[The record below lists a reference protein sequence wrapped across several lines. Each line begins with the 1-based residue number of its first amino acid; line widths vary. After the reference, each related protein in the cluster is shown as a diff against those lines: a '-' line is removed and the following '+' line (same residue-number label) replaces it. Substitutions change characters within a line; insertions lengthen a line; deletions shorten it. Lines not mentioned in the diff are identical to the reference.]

1 MVDFNLKWIREQFP
15 ALTQTVNNQP
25 AIFLDGPGGTQVPQ
39 SVIDAMSD
47 YLVRSNAN
55 THGAFATSE
64 RTDRILND
72 GHRAI
77 ANLLG
82 CSPQEIVFGQNM
94 TTLTFMLS
102 RSIGRTLQPGD
113 EIIVTTL
120 DHSANVSPWRALEE
134 QGVVIRTVD
143 INEADCTLK
152 LTDLEQQL
160 SDRTRLV
167 AVGYAS
173 NAVGTINDIA
183 AVTRM
188 AHQAGALVFVDAV
201 HYAPHGPID
210 VRALDC
216 DFLACSVYKFFGPHL
231 GVLYGKQALLEQ
243 LQPYKVRPASDDIPY
258 RWETGTQN
266 HEGIAGAAA
275 AVEYLAQ
282 VGRALFGGHAEK
294 SLSTGNQTRRAALL
308 IAMNAIQAYEQ
319 ELSRLLIPG
328 LLSIPRIQVYGI
340 TDPARFHLRTPTVG
354 IRLEGHSPRSVAE
367 QLGDRGIFAWNG
379 NFYAPDLTERL
390 ELETSGGLVRLGLVH
405 YNTPEE
411 VHRLLNVLESLAAPM
426 MVIR

>member
-1 MVDFNLKWIREQFP
+1 MANLDLKWIREQFP

-39 SVIDAMSD
+39 AVIDAISD
-47 YLVRSNAN
+47 YLMRSNAN
-55 THGAFATSE
+55 CHGAFATSE
-64 RTDRILND
+64 RTDMLLHE

-77 ANLLG
+77 ADLLG
-82 CSPQEIVFGQNM
+82 CAPQEIVFGQNM

-113 EIIVTTL
+113 EIIVTRL

-134 QGVVIRTVD
+134 RGAVIRTVD
-143 INEADCTLK
+143 IHEADCTLN
-152 LTDLEQQL
+152 LADLEQQL

-173 NAVGTINDIA
+173 NAVGTINDVA

-201 HYAPHGPID
+201 HYAPHGPMD

-231 GVLYGKQALLEQ
+231 GVLYGKQSLLEQ
-243 LQPYKVRPASDDIPY
+243 LQPYKVRPASDQIPD

-282 VGRALFGGHAEK
+282 VGRSPSEESAEQ
-294 SLSTGNQTRRAALL
+294 SPSTANQTRRAALQT
-308 IAMNAIQAYEQ
+308 AMNVIQSYEQ

-328 LLSIPRIQVYGI
+328 LLSIPGIQVYGI
-340 TDPARFHLRTPTVG
+340 TDSNQFHLRTPTVG
-354 IRLEGHSPRSVAE
+354 IRLKGYSPRSVAE

-390 ELETSGGLVRLGLVH
+390 GIEDSGGLVRLGLVH
-405 YNTPEE
+405 YNTADE
-411 VHRLLNVLESLAAPM
+411 VHRLLNVLESLVAPV
-426 MVIR
+426 MVMR